1 MSLFAKFL
9 SKMSAAKAQI
19 VSGNAAKAAAGVG
32 LYIAASGG
40 ISDDEFDK
48 LRAMLK
54 ANPRFEG
61 LDVDVIMA
69 DWEKVLKSSER
80 MMRSD
85 LMELLGKIRDPKE
98 ISDVI
103 ITALEVADA
112 ADEEGVSDID
122 ADERDRLNKVCAALG
137 VSLSDY
143 E

>member
-61 LDVDVIMA
+61 LDVDAIMA

-112 ADEEGVSDID
+112 PDEEGKSDID